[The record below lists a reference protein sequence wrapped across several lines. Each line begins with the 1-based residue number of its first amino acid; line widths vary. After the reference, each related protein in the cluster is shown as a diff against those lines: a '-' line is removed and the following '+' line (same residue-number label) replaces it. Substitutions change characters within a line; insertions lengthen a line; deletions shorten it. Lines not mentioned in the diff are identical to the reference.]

1 MQQLVFREEQ
11 PVTSYEDPCRL
22 LQHDWNDVFSTV
34 TRRPWILTCTS
45 STSATSTIWRSTATV
60 SCVRNVIDYGRPEL
74 HRHERTCTGDDIY
87 KYPGGVYQQ
96 KIGITLTELPITL
109 RWCYSLQTRD
119 DPRSSSPV
127 FSRIRV
133 ARSVVFCSVCRSLF
147 VLLSFFV
154 KPLYCLS
161 FDLRL
166 LIAPV
171 VSTNFSWLLKSFISL
186 SFYTY
191 VVDIHCHSV
200 EIN

>member
-1 MQQLVFREEQ
+1 LNQSDARIQCPSTNQKAGYKKKQPITAIVITDFSYINPWLIPSSFLVR
-11 PVTSYEDPCRL
+11 PWLCSPARNEDPCRL

-34 TRRPWILTCTS
+34 TRRPWIWTCTS

-133 ARSVVFCSVCRSLF
+133 ARSVVFCSVL
-147 VLLSFFV
+147 
-154 KPLYCLS
+154 
-161 FDLRL
+161 
-166 LIAPV
+166 
-171 VSTNFSWLLKSFISL
+171 
-186 SFYTY
+186 
-191 VVDIHCHSV
+191 
-200 EIN
+200 